1 MTGARRLRLGVLG
14 GTLDPVHRGHVAAAQ
29 AARLAL
35 ALDRVWLMPTHVP
48 AHRSAPAAS
57 GWHRFAMA
65 AMAVEDDP
73 TLAVTDVEL
82 ARPGPTYTWDTLDA
96 FAAAGYQPS
105 ELYFITGADAFAG
118 IDSWHRFPELLD
130 RAHFVVVTRPGHAF
144 APERDAPPAVRERCR
159 RVDADMP
166 PPTAGMPPAVWVIE
180 ADTPD
185 VSSSDVRA
193 RLAEGGAVDGR
204 LDPRVIAHIRRH
216 GLYGAVSPAR
226 TLHGES

>member
-1 MTGARRLRLGVLG
+1 MSRVPRLRLGLLG
-14 GTLDPVHRGHVAAAQ
+14 GTLDPVHRGHVAAAR
-29 AARLAL
+29 AAQHAL

-48 AHRSAPAAS
+48 AHRTTPAAS

-65 AMAVEDDP
+65 AMAVEHEA
-73 TLAVTDVEL
+73 TLAVTDLEL
-82 ARPGPTYTWDTLDA
+82 ARPGPTYTWDTLEA
-96 FAAAGYQPS
+96 LASAGYRPS

-118 IDSWHRFPELLD
+118 IATWHRFPDLLD

-144 APERDAPPAVRERCR
+144 DAAANGPAEVRARVR
-159 RVDADMP
+159 RVTDPVSPAAD
-166 PPTAGMPPAVWVIE
+166 TPPAVWVVE

-185 VSSSDVRA
+185 VSSSEVRT
-193 RLAEGGAVDGR
+193 RLAAGETTDDL

-216 GLYGAVSPAR
+216 GLYDAAAPAR